1 MILFGDRILHISEA
15 VRDMVEHYF
24 IANHSAPM
32 PVSVTEDSDGHTVKI
47 QPQVKKVIMKHDG
60 TWENVDIAALHDIPI
75 NFHGGGSMVTTYG
88 VKKNTDGLFHPNVLN
103 EQRHLEKG
111 GVQTIADYQKNS
123 FLSGSFSPVPFRT
136 DPKKLKHVDN
146 DAIHHRSHDKA
157 HVNEVHPDTG
167 HHSKS
172 VDPSDPSLTDGSDPF
187 KTAKKFFNSKVHPTG
202 GHEMNATDNG
212 TTHSITNSHGGG
224 PSMAANNG
232 AHTVNAHPSGGVKIN
247 SPSGLMKIGGQIE
260 STIAGFKFPDGSIQ
274 KSAAMAIATFSG
286 GSSSAGGGGGTSFP
300 TLDSQTPPSVL
311 GHQAVNGPAFAAHAT
326 VATSVPSAVATL
338 VLMDMIEFDTDRC
351 YNHTTGVFTPNVAGY
366 YEFKGAAGFAAAQPK
381 MTLSIFKNN
390 VELRRG
396 SQGAVDGDHC
406 VVSGFMFMDG
416 ATDHVDIRL
425 YHEAGSSQSSV
436 VGIPVAYFEGVM
448 VRGQ

>member
-1 MILFGDRILHISEA
+1 MILFGDRVLHISEA

-24 IANHSAPM
+24 TANHSAPM

-47 QPQVKKVIMKHDG
+47 QPQVQKIIMKPDG
-60 TWENVDIAALHDIPI
+60 TLENVDISALHDIPI

-172 VDPSDPSLTDGSDPF
+172 VDPSDQSLTDGSDPF
-187 KTAKKFFNSKVHPTG
+187 KTAKKFFNSIIHPSG

-232 AHTVNAHPSGGVKIN
+232 AHTVNAHPFGGVKIN

-274 KSAAMAIATFSG
+274 KSAAMAIATFMG
-286 GSSSAGGGGGTSFP
+286 GSSGGGGGAGSTFP
-300 TLDSQTPPSVL
+300 TLASDTPLTVA
-311 GHQAVNGPAFAAHAT
+311 GHQQTNGPAFAAHALA
-326 VATSVPSAVATL
+326 ATSIPPSTPTVVMFAT
-338 VLMDMIEFDTDRC
+338 IEFDTGPC
-351 YNHTTGVFTPNVAGY
+351 YDASTGKFTPTVPGY
-366 YEFKGAAGFAAAQPK
+366 YQINGGAGFAAAQPK
-381 MTLSIFKNN
+381 ATLSVFKNG

-396 SQGAVDGDHC
+396 TQGAVDGDHC
-406 VVSGFMFMDG
+406 VVSCLVFMNG
-416 ATDHVDIRL
+416 STDYVDLRL
-425 YHEAGSSQSSV
+425 YHEAGSTQSSMIS
-436 VGIPVAYFEGVM
+436 IPIAYFESFM
-448 VRGQ
+448 ARGQ